1 MSPCY
6 RVGQHGG
13 VLPISSVARHG
24 DAPNAWVDEVHGPLP
39 KKFKTDGGSFM
50 KFTQLTVTTI
60 AACLIMQAPVRA
72 QFVVTDPGNT
82 YQAAITAGATILNYA
97 KTAQMLEQTIAMVGM
112 FTTTFAVTGLLS
124 QLNQGNKYPSTNK
137 LSEQMFDSQRPVS
150 ATARAIATDRDRAVD
165 GSDAHAE
172 LLRGQITGAANAA
185 SVAADNL
192 ELMDKRLRE
201 NGNTLGQLSAFKEH
215 YAGNCTNG
223 CFSNRFTTQSSRT
236 ASYESADDGHCTGR
250 PPRCRGGAAQRRE
263 RLETAKIFSP
273 WTIVERAGNA
283 AQIDSTR
290 PTCGGKSQTG

>member
-1 MSPCY
+1 
-6 RVGQHGG
+6 
-13 VLPISSVARHG
+13 
-24 DAPNAWVDEVHGPLP
+24 
-39 KKFKTDGGSFM
+39 M

-201 NGNTLGQLSAFKEH
+201 NGNTLGQLSRSRNIMQATV
-215 YAGNCTNG
+215 TNG
-223 CFSNRFTTQSSRT
+223 LLLKQVHDAIIQNSQATSLLTMAT
-236 ASYESADDGHCTGR
+236 AQASLHAAEEA
-250 PPRCRGGAAQRRE
+250 AAQRRE

-273 WTIVERAGNA
+273 GL
-283 AQIDSTR
+283 
-290 PTCGGKSQTG
+290 